1 VPIAGDMQP
10 PRLRGGEVAGGSSFS
25 ISTNGLLV
33 YATPA
38 EDDLTLSWLDRA
50 GQRLSTIGSLPFNV
64 FSRVDLSPDGTR
76 IAMQS
81 SGGPDPNAEIWLYDL
96 VRSRPTQL
104 TIGEGSD
111 RAPIWSPDGQSVA
124 YASMRPRAPG
134 MYLRRVTGEHRE
146 ELLLPSRGG
155 PRDEHWPSDWT
166 AEGIVYVSGRDRRSD
181 DIWMLP
187 LTQDRKPD
195 PHRKPYPL
203 VSDPGQQSE
212 PTVSPNGK
220 WLAYET
226 EFAGGPPEIVVKSLA
241 ASDAQPQRVSIGGGA
256 SPRWRRDG
264 KELFYVRADGT
275 LMAVP
280 IDTGA
285 VPLGAAAKP
294 LFQTSYNQRTGQRIN
309 LSPNGQ
315 RFLVL
320 TSGAQAKAPS
330 IVVVSNWPAL
340 VKQ

>member
-1 VPIAGDMQP
+1 
-10 PRLRGGEVAGGSSFS
+10 
-25 ISTNGLLV
+25 
-33 YATPA
+33 
-38 EDDLTLSWLDRA
+38 
-50 GQRLSTIGSLPFNV
+50 
-64 FSRVDLSPDGTR
+64 
-76 IAMQS
+76 MQS

-226 EFAGGPPEIVVKSLA
+226 DFAGGPREIVVKSLA

-256 SPRWRRDG
+256 SPRWRGDG
-264 KELFYVRADGT
+264 QELFYLAADGK
-275 LMAVP
+275 LMAVSFN
-280 IDTGA
+280 TGGGA
-285 VPLGAAAKP
+285 VPFGAAKP
-294 LFQTSYNQRTGQRIN
+294 LFQTSHDLRTGQRIN
-309 LSPNGQ
+309 VSRNGH
-315 RFLVL
+315 RFLFL

-340 VKQ
+340 LKQ